1 MGDTQKNYGAWFNGF
16 IKDNYMFLLE
26 NSNSFIDY
34 IGIFGVA
41 VFAISGALSANNLR
55 MDPIG
60 FLLLGTVTAIGGGT
74 MRDAMIG
81 RTVFWTIDASQL
93 SIALIASLLTY
104 FFIRKDISQQKWMVW
119 SDALGLAAFTVQ
131 GTFIAIDEYVPVVVI
146 VVMGTMTAV
155 GGGVIRDILSCKRP
169 MIFGGQLYASLA
181 VLGSFIVLLLN
192 NLGLPEPLTAAMG
205 FAVVFIGRGATIL
218 FNIRTGPPGELLRFG
233 PSRD

>member
-1 MGDTQKNYGAWFNGF
+1 
-16 IKDNYMFLLE
+16 MFSLA
-26 NSNSFIDY
+26 NINSFIDY
-34 IGIFGVA
+34 IGLFGVV
-41 VFAISGALSANNLR
+41 VFAISGALAANNLR

-74 MRDAMIG
+74 MRDAIIG
-81 RTVFWTIDASQL
+81 RTVFWTIDSTQL
-93 SIALIASLLTY
+93 SMALCASLLTY

-131 GTFIAIDEYVPVVVI
+131 GTFIAIGEYVPMVVI

-155 GGGVIRDILSCKRP
+155 GGGVIRDILSGTRP

-181 VLGSFIVLLLN
+181 VLGSLIVLALN
-192 NLGLPEPLTAAMG
+192 HLALPEPLTAAIG
-205 FAVVFIGRGATIL
+205 FLVVFVARGATLL
-218 FNIRTGPPGELLRFG
+218 FNIRMGPPGELLRFG